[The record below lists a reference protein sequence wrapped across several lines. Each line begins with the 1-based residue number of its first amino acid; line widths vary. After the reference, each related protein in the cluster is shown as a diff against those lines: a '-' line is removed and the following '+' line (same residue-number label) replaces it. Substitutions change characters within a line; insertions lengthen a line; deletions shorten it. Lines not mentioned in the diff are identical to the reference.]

1 MVQGRRDR
9 RAALSRGSLTKCL
22 TVQPKSTPP
31 PTPYVASTH
40 QPVGHREAEQLP
52 EFTNTC
58 SYKVAVEWID
68 QGSCNA
74 RCSATIDS
82 NASYKISKV
91 QVPWRKYECKY

>member
-1 MVQGRRDR
+1 MLDR
-9 RAALSRGSLTKCL
+9 NVTGYLASFAAYFATC
-22 TVQPKSTPP
+22 
-31 PTPYVASTH
+31 TH
-40 QPVGHREAEQLP
+40 SFADCIRVSPNGA

-91 QVPWRKYECKY
+91 QVPWRKYECKYDDFVKKACRLSGR